1 MSYALQNSLEV
12 RRKLLIIHRHASWL
26 SDLSDYPQ
34 GWHVPTACFLSRV
47 GDVNYEVMRAT
58 EEVILRAD
66 AIIREQQRLVRVQN
80 GIWTRW
86 VIVALMLLLC
96 DTFLLAMLVLRH

>member
-1 MSYALQNSLEV
+1 MSSALQHSLEI
-12 RRKLLIIHRHASWL
+12 RRKLLVIHHHASWL

-58 EEVILRAD
+58 EDVILRTD
-66 AIIREQQRLVRVQN
+66 AIIREQQRLVRVQK
-80 GIWTRW
+80 GIGTGW
-86 VIVALMLLLC
+86 VIVALLLLC
-96 DTFLLAMLVLRH
+96 DTFLLAILVLRH